1 MEPEPPITSEAAATL
16 ALEVIAAS
24 LAAAAAASL
33 LLLLP
38 LLLLLLARRKIAA
51 SAVSGLGGD
60 DLDCTRRTPASV
72 VSCALDG
79 GSCADGA
86 CGDIARRTVD
96 GGFAGTPG
104 AEARCCSPEAVC
116 ADVGALANFCRAFCT
131 EQCQRPGANEIVE
144 LKLENMKTYT
154 EQYLE
159 GECVA

>member
-38 LLLLLLARRKIAA
+38 PLLLLLLARRKIAA

-60 DLDCTRRTPASV
+60 DLDCTGRTPASV
-72 VSCALDG
+72 GSCALDD
-79 GSCADGA
+79 GSCAAGA
-86 CGDIARRTVD
+86 RGDIARRIGD
-96 GGFAGTPG
+96 GEFPRSPG
-104 AEARCCSPEAVC
+104 AEARCCCPEAVC

-131 EQCQRPGANEIVE
+131 EQCQRLGAKRDRGAQARKHEDIHRAVP
-144 LKLENMKTYT
+144 
-154 EQYLE
+154 
-159 GECVA
+159 

>member
-60 DLDCTRRTPASV
+60 DLDCTGRTSASV
-72 VSCALDG
+72 GSCALDD
-79 GSCADGA
+79 GSCAAGA
-86 CGDIARRTVD
+86 RGDTARRIGD
-96 GGFAGTPG
+96 GEFPRSPG
-104 AEARCCSPEAVC
+104 AEARCCSPEA
-116 ADVGALANFCRAFCT
+116 ARA
-131 EQCQRPGANEIVE
+131 
-144 LKLENMKTYT
+144 YT